1 MTITWP
7 AVYSNNPSIK
17 LLYVTLYEYITI
29 YLSIFLL
36 MDIFFKFIFAIMD
49 NSAVNIFSVSFGAHI
64 CISDDYVSSSRK
76 CLVMWYEYAQL

>member
-1 MTITWP
+1 
-7 AVYSNNPSIK
+7 
-17 LLYVTLYEYITI
+17 
-29 YLSIFLL
+29 

-49 NSAVNIFSVSFGAHI
+49 NSAMNIFSVSFGAHI